1 MHAAVGGENN
11 NITMSSQKDLLN
23 QAKDDY
29 GVGGNADFFQFDKA
43 GEYRF
48 RQLTAGFPLATHF
61 FGKGMKAKVCYGTD
75 KGCPFHGAKAPQDDK
90 GNEKKPS
97 VKFICYVLDRR
108 DGKIKLAE
116 LPYSV
121 IKVVT
126 DLQEDSDYA
135 FEDFPAPY
143 DLKVTFDKEASPAD
157 MYKTLPSPK
166 IEPLTAEQADELEE
180 KMKKITPSAYVEK
193 RKEKQRD
200 SDLADASYDGIAEE
214 QFLPEHEVDTH
225 DVDYPEYSGAPSI

>member
-1 MHAAVGGENN
+1 
-11 NITMSSQKDLLN
+11 MSSQKDLLN

-29 GVGGNADFFQFDKA
+29 GVGGGSDDFFQFDKT
-43 GEYRF
+43 GEYRI

-61 FGKGMKAKVCYGTD
+61 FGKGIKAKVCYGVE
-75 KGCPFHGAKAPQDDK
+75 KGCPFHGKGAPRDDK
-90 GNEKKPS
+90 DGEKKPS
-97 VKFICYVLDRR
+97 VKFVCYVLDRR

-126 DLQEDSDYA
+126 DLQEDSDYS

-166 IEPLTAEQADELEE
+166 IEPLTAEQADVLEE
-180 KMKKITPSAYVEK
+180 KLKKITPNAYVEK

-200 SDLADASYDGIAEE
+200 EDLANASFDGAAAEE
-214 QFLPEHEVDTH
+214 HFANE
-225 DVDYPEYSGAPSI
+225 DVQNFDYPEDIGEPTI

>member
-1 MHAAVGGENN
+1 
-11 NITMSSQKDLLN
+11 MSSQKDLLN
-23 QAKDDY
+23 QAKEEH
-29 GVGGNADFFQFDKA
+29 GVGGGGDFFQFDKT
-43 GEYRF
+43 GEYRI

-61 FGKGMKAKVCYGTD
+61 FGKGQKSKVCYGAER
-75 KGCPFHGAKAPQDDK
+75 GCPFHGEKAPKDDK

-97 VKFICYVLDRR
+97 VKFVAYVLDRR
-108 DGKIKLAE
+108 DGKIKLGE

-143 DLKVTFDKEASPAD
+143 DLKITYDSSASPAD

-166 IEPLTAEQADELEE
+166 IEPLTEEQAEELEE
-180 KMKKITPSAYVEK
+180 KMKKITPDAYTQK
-193 RKEKQRD
+193 RKDKQME
-200 SDLADASYDGIAEE
+200 SDAADAAFDNDDYGSQEE
-214 QFLPEHEVDTH
+214 VH
-225 DVDYPEYSGAPSI
+225 DDYPEYTGEPKI